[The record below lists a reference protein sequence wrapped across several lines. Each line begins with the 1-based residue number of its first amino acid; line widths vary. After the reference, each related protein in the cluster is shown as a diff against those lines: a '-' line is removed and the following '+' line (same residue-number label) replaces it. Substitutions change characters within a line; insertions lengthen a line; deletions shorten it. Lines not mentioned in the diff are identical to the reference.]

1 MEARAGEWFSLKWDI
16 VDFYDPVSFEQYSK
30 APRFLFAEKNSK
42 QIEGV
47 VINTYDRIRLVCI
60 QVTSVFIQEE
70 DIKLPTHYR
79 VGEFMPGDRP
89 KYDAWLAEHHSIIY
103 TASEKIRN
111 KEQLLQR
118 KIYLDH
124 TAKVIRHDM
133 HSGINTY
140 LPRGLQGLLKKLPEA
155 IVAKYKLEPEINLL
169 EQGLEY
175 TQKVYK
181 GVHAFTALVR
191 NRNIEK
197 EICDVESLLMEHIKL
212 SAYSNNV
219 TISKLPKM
227 KVHKVLFITALDN
240 LMKGGI
246 TNNSSEV
253 KKVEVYMESESILC
267 VKDNGTGLSKK
278 DFIRYCKPYFNES
291 ENYQGLELN
300 IAVAII
306 EEHGF
311 TIEPEKLKSG
321 TVFRVDIKEGRKHII
336 DNREWKG

>member
-1 MEARAGEWFSLKWDI
+1 MEANAGEWFSLRWDI
-16 VDFYDPVSFEQYSK
+16 VDFYDPVSFEQYSE
-30 APRFLFAEKNSK
+30 APRFLFAEENSK

-47 VINTYDRIRLVCI
+47 VINVYDRIRLVCI
-60 QVTSVFIQEE
+60 EVTSVFIK
-70 DIKLPTHYR
+70 DKDVKLPTHYR
-79 VGEFMPGDRP
+79 VGEFMPGDKP
-89 KYDAWLAEHHSIIY
+89 KYDAWLAEHHDIIY

-140 LPRGLQGLLKKLPEA
+140 LPRGLKGLLKKLPDN
-155 IVAKYKLEPEINLL
+155 IIKKYDLKPEIHLL
-169 EQGLEY
+169 EEGLEY

-197 EICDVESLLMEHIKL
+197 EEADVESLLIQHIRL
-212 SAYSNNV
+212 SAYSGNV
-219 TISKLPKM
+219 EISKLPKM

-240 LMKGGI
+240 LIKGGI
-246 TNNSSEV
+246 VNNCSEV
-253 KKVEVYMESESILC
+253 KKVEIYMESESVLC

-278 DFIRYCKPYFNES
+278 DFIKYCKPYFEENED
-291 ENYQGLELN
+291 YQGLELN

-311 TIEPEKLKSG
+311 KIEPEKLKVG
-321 TVFRVDIKEGRKHII
+321 TIFRINIKNCEEHVI
-336 DNREWKG
+336 DNTEWKG

>member
-1 MEARAGEWFSLKWDI
+1 MEAKAGEWFSLRWDI
-16 VDFYDPVSFEQYSK
+16 IDFYDPVSFEQYDQ
-30 APRFLFAEKNSK
+30 APRFLFAEKDSK

-47 VINTYDRIRLVCI
+47 IINKYDRIRLVCI
-60 QVTSVFIQEE
+60 AVTSVFIQENE
-70 DIKLPTHYR
+70 VKLPTHYR

-89 KYDAWLAEHHSIIY
+89 KYDAWLAKRHGIIY
-103 TASEKIRN
+103 SASEKIRN

-140 LPRGLQGLLKKLPEA
+140 LPRGLKGLLKKLPKDL
-155 IVAKYKLEPEINLL
+155 VSKHGLESEIHLL
-169 EQGLEY
+169 KEGLEY

-191 NRNIEK
+191 DGSIEK
-197 EICDVESLLMEHIKL
+197 EECDVGALLMEHIRL
-212 SAYSNNV
+212 SAYSDNV
-219 TISKLPKM
+219 KISKLPKM

-240 LMKGGI
+240 LIKGGI
-246 TNNSSEV
+246 TNNCSEV
-253 KKVEVYMESESILC
+253 KRVFIYMEDDSTLC

-278 DFIRYCKPYFNES
+278 DFIKYCKPYFDENED
-291 ENYQGLELN
+291 YQGLELN

-311 TIEPEKLKSG
+311 SVEPEKLDEG
-321 TVFRVDIKEGRKHII
+321 TVFRINIMKNKEYII
-336 DNREWKG
+336 DNRDWRG

>member
-1 MEARAGEWFSLKWDI
+1 MEANAGEWFSLRWDI
-16 VDFYDPVSFEQYSK
+16 VDFYDPLSFEQYNE

-42 QIEGV
+42 QIEGAI
-47 VINTYDRIRLVCI
+47 INVYDRIRLVCI
-60 QVTSVFIQEE
+60 EVTSVFIKEE
-70 DIKLPTHYR
+70 DVKLPTHYR
-79 VGEFMPGDRP
+79 VGEFMPGDKP
-89 KYDAWLAEHHSIIY
+89 KYDAWLAKHHNIIY
-103 TASEKIRN
+103 SASEKIRN

-140 LPRGLQGLLKKLPEA
+140 LPRGLKGLLKKLPENV
-155 IVAKYKLEPEINLL
+155 IEEYDLKPEIHLL
-169 EQGLEY
+169 EEGLEY

-181 GVHAFTALVR
+181 GVHAFTTLVR

-197 EICDVESLLMEHIKL
+197 EEADVEALLIQHIRL

-219 TISKLPKM
+219 KISKLPKM

-240 LMKGGI
+240 LIKGGI
-246 TNNSSEV
+246 VNNSSEV
-253 KKVEVYMESESILC
+253 KSVEIYMESENVLC

-278 DFIRYCKPYFNES
+278 DFIKYCKPYFEENED
-291 ENYQGLELN
+291 YQGLELN

-311 TIEPEKLKSG
+311 KIEPEKLKVG
-321 TVFRVDIKEGRKHII
+321 TIFRININNSQEHVI
-336 DNREWKG
+336 DNTEWKG